1 MLKAIKKGFTLIE
14 VAIAMAIVA
23 VLTGAVAAVVSQNAS
38 NAGVDVTAI
47 DADVDASQGTA
58 NTVINSISALN

>member
-23 VLTGAVAAVVSQNAS
+23 VLTGAVAAVVQANATQ
-38 NAGVDVTAI
+38 AGNDVTAI
-47 DADVDASQGTA
+47 NDDTIDAQSVLDNLTLPTPQ
-58 NTVINSISALN
+58 